1 MENSCVIIL
10 FLAMV
15 MLAGTA
21 LWLIL
26 LIKTPYLE
34 AQNRQNFSFMLL
46 VTCFLGIAGIGL
58 LTTVM

>member
-1 MENSCVIIL
+1 
-10 FLAMV
+10 MV
-15 MLAGTA
+15 VLAGAA

-34 AQNRQNFSFMLL
+34 AKNRQNFSFMLIL
-46 VTCFLGIAGIGL
+46 TCLFGISGIGL

>member
-1 MENSCVIIL
+1 MENSSIIIL

-15 MLAGTA
+15 MLAGAA

-34 AQNRQNFSFMLL
+34 AQNRKNFSFMLL
-46 VTCFLGIAGIGL
+46 VTCLLGFAGIGL
-58 LTTVM
+58 LTTVI